1 MTLQQIYTRYLA
13 EREGNVKPATLA
25 TYRTLG
31 EAHILPVL
39 GEKEGIGMEEIA
51 LLRESVLT
59 KGRSE
64 KTAVFCCGMVK
75 SMLNYGAR
83 RGWCPMPAWSVGGQ
97 AARPRRSS
105 ILTLEEHRKLLSYL
119 TADRTHKNIGLY
131 LAATTGITRAELC
144 NLTWQDIDF
153 KARALH
159 VRGDAA
165 RSIPLASAQ
174 IRFLRPEKGRHLPEL
189 FVMSNADVPAT
200 VDAVR
205 WYAKT
210 VFKALGMAGHQ
221 IKDLR
226 DTFAVRC
233 LESGCDL
240 SGLATLLGTSDYTNL
255 MKAYGQYLRHD
266 SRGDIERM
274 MEGLV
279 MNSPHQ

>member
-1 MTLQQIYTRYLA
+1 MTLRQIYTRYLA
-13 EREGNVKPATLA
+13 EREGHVKPATLS

-39 GEKEGIGMEEIA
+39 GEKEGIGFEEIA
-51 LLRESVLT
+51 LLRESVLA

-75 SMLNYGAR
+75 TMLNYGAR
-83 RGWCPMPAWSVGGQ
+83 QGWCTMPAWSVAGQ
-97 AARPRRSS
+97 ATRPRHSS

-119 TADRTHKNIGLY
+119 TANRTHKNIGLY

-159 VRGDAA
+159 VRGDAS
-165 RSIPLASAQ
+165 RSIPLAAAQ
-174 IRFLRPEKGRHLPEL
+174 VRYIRPEKKRYLGEL

-210 VFKALGMAGHQ
+210 VFKGLGLAGHQ

-226 DTFAVRC
+226 DSFAVRC

-240 SGLATLLGTSDYTNL
+240 SGLASLLGTTDYTNL
-255 MKAYGQYLRHD
+255 MKAYGQYLRRD
-266 SRGDIERM
+266 GRGDMERM
-274 MEGLV
+274 MEGL
-279 MNSPHQ
+279 SEYHI